1 MIEVIKMK
9 IEIFVVNTEIVK
21 LNDKIMQ
28 YGIDKTKTAKDILI
42 LDIERKTIIDSLH
55 AEKLCLTKLFN
66 GLTVIPNCCGYWLND
81 NNGKIENDFVETWII
96 YVNDDLTEKLE
107 YETVLRKDI
116 EQKLKDSLTRI
127 KKATQ
132 QKSQA
137 YSVDNKIYFI

>member
-9 IEIFVVNTEIVK
+9 IEIFVVLTKAVE
-21 LNDKIMQ
+21 LEDKIMQ
-28 YGIDKTKTAKDILI
+28 YGIDKSKSAKDILDVNTEI
-42 LDIERKTIIDSLH
+42 KAITDALES
-55 AEKLCLTKLFN
+55 EKQNLTKLFD
-66 GLTVIPNCCGYWLND
+66 GLTIIPNCCGYWLNE
-81 NNGKIENDFVETWII
+81 NGKIEHDYVETWII

-137 YSVDNKIYFI
+137 YSGDNKIYFI